1 MTHPPACVPPAKM
14 PAPQFS
20 CSANSPSLTRVSPHI
35 PAFPSSPAPLTSQIP
50 LTRLPS
56 RKLNSPF
63 SPTLLSNPSLQPSS
77 ATLLCNSPLQ
87 LCGLCTLCVKFL
99 PLFHFH

>member
-63 SPTLLSNPSLQPSS
+63 SPTLLSNP
-77 ATLLCNSPLQ
+77 PLQ
-87 LCGLCTLCVKFL
+87 LSGLCTLCVKFL
-99 PLFHFH
+99 PLSHFHLALFLMFFTPFL